1 MQFAREMPVE
11 LADRFVAMWVNR
23 MTLDYGAKGRLAVE
37 RLLSEGHK
45 QGVIPHPVH
54 VDFLE

>member
-1 MQFAREMPVE
+1 
-11 LADRFVAMWVNR
+11 MWVNR
-23 MTLDYGAKGRLAVE
+23 MTLDYGANGRLAVE

-45 QGVIPHPVH
+45 QGVIPHPVQ